1 MKQSGHRQEKI
12 GVVTGAKMNKTVIV
26 AVQHTFQHPLYQR
39 VIRQT
44 RKFKAH
50 DESGQCGVG
59 DVVRIVETRPL
70 SKTKRWRLAE
80 VINRAK

>member
-12 GVVTGAKMNKTVIV
+12 GVVTSANMNKTVVV
-26 AVQHTFQHPLYQR
+26 AVQHTFRHPLYQR
-39 VIRQT
+39 VMRKT

-50 DESGQCGVG
+50 DERKQCGVG

-80 VINRAK
+80 VIERAK